1 MQQERR
7 TYNMENREI
16 DMKIAEK
23 VFGWTV
29 THQKLINVISVK
41 TEDDEITIPEDF
53 CPTEKIDDA
62 WKVLREIKSKKGI
75 QADISTSNFSVRL
88 YWWDKDDTS
97 PYRYK
102 ANFTINDTLSFDEIP
117 KMICITTLQTLEKL

>member
-1 MQQERR
+1 
-7 TYNMENREI
+7 MENREI